1 MTPRGPAQRPR
12 ASHANKILAGSRG
25 GDRITLEDL
34 ARKLDLAPATVSRVL
49 NGQGPRY
56 RIAPTTVQ
64 RVLDLARTLGYR
76 PNPIARALRTHTSH
90 SIGLVVPDIG
100 NPFFAEIA
108 SSVAE
113 VARKNGYVLLL
124 GDSQDSTDLERETLC
139 TMAERNVDGLVV
151 CPVGLESEHLC
162 ALARTGRPLVL
173 ADRGVAPNQ
182 LPCVTADHAQGGRLA
197 AQLLARLG
205 HRRVGIIQGLPG
217 TLPNE
222 ERRQAF
228 ESAWKQLVGQPVAV
242 AGHAFS
248 YESGVEA
255 AEDLL
260 RRFPDLTAWFILCN
274 VSARG
279 AIEVLRRHGR
289 NIPSDVSLIV
299 FDDHPF
305 SELLQPAWTVIQ
317 QPVRD
322 IGRRAAERVIEHL
335 RGHSPSAPVWERLS
349 VRLVLRDSVAA
360 RDGPHNPTHTPAAK
374 EGSWNRPFSRISRK
388 QGRRTRRW

>member
-1 MTPRGPAQRPR
+1 MKSSIRPEPSRKRQGASSASGR
-12 ASHANKILAGSRG
+12 ARARV
-25 GDRITLEDL
+25 TLETL
-34 ARKLDLAPATVSRVL
+34 ARRLDLAPATVSRAL
-49 NGQGPRY
+49 NGQGARY
-56 RIAPTTVQ
+56 RIAPGTVR
-64 RVLDLARTLGYR
+64 RVLELARKLGYR
-76 PNPIARALRTHTSH
+76 PNPLARALRTHTSH

-108 SSVAE
+108 SSVADA
-113 VARKNGYVLLL
+113 ARKNGYVLLL
-124 GDSQDSTDLERETLC
+124 GDSQDSTDLERDTLG

-151 CPVGLESEHLC
+151 CPVGLESKHIC
-162 ALARTGRPLVL
+162 TLARSGRPLVL

-260 RRFPDLTAWFILCN
+260 RRFPDLTAWFVLCN

-279 AIEVLRRHGR
+279 AVEVLRRHGR
-289 NIPSDVSLIV
+289 NIPRDVSLIV
-299 FDDHPF
+299 FDDQPF
-305 SELLQPAWTVIQ
+305 SELLEPSWTVIQ

-322 IGRRAAERVIEHL
+322 IGRRAAERLFDLL
-335 RGHSPSAPVWERLS
+335 RNRAKPTPTWERLS
-349 VRLVLRDSVAA
+349 VRLVLRESVAPP
-360 RDGPHNPTHTPAAK
+360 GQ
-374 EGSWNRPFSRISRK
+374 SRIIEPTSLGTVRGSKAHASR
-388 QGRRTRRW
+388 GTV